1 MEQKKSRMLRLTL
14 MGGQARVFICDKTE
28 LAQQARDIHNAS
40 NTCSAAMG
48 RMLAATAI
56 MGANLKSEGDR
67 ITATINGGGPAG
79 PICAIAGP
87 DGTVKVTIEH
97 PEVELPLKENGKLN
111 VGGALGK
118 DGQLTVMR
126 SFGFGEPYVGR
137 VALVSGEIAED
148 FAMYY
153 LESEQTPSLCALGTL
168 VGENIISSGGI
179 LIQAMPDCSEEL
191 LDALEIRAELF
202 SSISQLLSE
211 MTLEKFIAAG
221 FIHEFDD
228 IFHLDRHRDAIVT
241 MEGFGEKSY
250 ENLIQAAKT
259 ASHTT
264 LPRLIFGL
272 GIAGIGLAN
281 AKVICRHFDFDLNA
295 MRGADAEEL
304 CSIDGIGGV
313 LADAWVKYFKND
325 KNNEILDHLLADLT
339 FENEVRNEEQTLAGK
354 TFVIT
359 GSVEHFANR
368 KELQEKIESLGGKA
382 AGSVSAKTSY
392 LINNDVTS
400 NSSKNKKARELGI
413 PILSEEDFLKMIGE
427 EKNAD

>member
-14 MGGQARVFICDKTE
+14 MGGQARVFICDTTE

-148 FAMYY
+148 FANYFTR
-153 LESEQTPSLCALGTL
+153 SEQTPSLVYLGVRVDIETL
-168 VGENIISSGGI
+168 KVLSAGGM
-179 LIQAMPDCSEEL
+179 LIQAMPNCPEEAIAALEAKADDISKLALRLEKGEELRDILINMFEGCTLEILGSAQPEYRCDCSRERLEAVLMSLGKEEL
-191 LDALEIRAELF
+191 TDMIEKEGQAELTCRF
-202 SSISQLLSE
+202 CNKVYHFTKEQLEAILKE
-211 MTLEKFIAAG
+211 GAG
-221 FIHEFDD
+221 
-228 IFHLDRHRDAIVT
+228 
-241 MEGFGEKSY
+241 
-250 ENLIQAAKT
+250 
-259 ASHTT
+259 
-264 LPRLIFGL
+264 
-272 GIAGIGLAN
+272 
-281 AKVICRHFDFDLNA
+281 
-295 MRGADAEEL
+295 
-304 CSIDGIGGV
+304 
-313 LADAWVKYFKND
+313 
-325 KNNEILDHLLADLT
+325 
-339 FENEVRNEEQTLAGK
+339 
-354 TFVIT
+354 
-359 GSVEHFANR
+359 
-368 KELQEKIESLGGKA
+368 
-382 AGSVSAKTSY
+382 
-392 LINNDVTS
+392 
-400 NSSKNKKARELGI
+400 NSDERSDTE
-413 PILSEEDFLKMIGE
+413 
-427 EKNAD
+427 

>member
-14 MGGQARVFICDKTE
+14 MGGQARVFICDTTE

-111 VGGALGK
+111 VGGALG
-118 DGQLTVMR
+118 
-126 SFGFGEPYVGR
+126 
-137 VALVSGEIAED
+137 
-148 FAMYY
+148 
-153 LESEQTPSLCALGTL
+153 TL

-211 MTLEKFIAAG
+211 MTLEEIVEGCFRGLNPEILEEMPLRLQCDCSREYIERVLLSMG
-221 FIHEFDD
+221 ENEI
-228 IFHLDRHRDAIVT
+228 RDMI
-241 MEGFGEKSY
+241 EKQNGC
-250 ENLIQAAKT
+250 EVEC
-259 ASHTT
+259 H
-264 LPRLIFGL
+264 F
-272 GIAGIGLAN
+272 
-281 AKVICRHFDFDLNA
+281 CRKHYRFS
-295 MRGADAEEL
+295 GEEL
-304 CSIDGIGGV
+304 E
-313 LADAWVKYFKND
+313 A
-325 KNNEILDHLLADLT
+325 LLAQAHK
-339 FENEVRNEEQTLAGK
+339 ENDGDE
-354 TFVIT
+354 
-359 GSVEHFANR
+359 
-368 KELQEKIESLGGKA
+368 
-382 AGSVSAKTSY
+382 
-392 LINNDVTS
+392 
-400 NSSKNKKARELGI
+400 
-413 PILSEEDFLKMIGE
+413 
-427 EKNAD
+427 